1 MKQILKNIRSLR
13 ELRGY
18 SQEYLADKL
27 SITQSS
33 YARFENGAKKTDFA
47 LLEKVAEVFEVDVC
61 SIIHFHEQDGNGG
74 GGLLATK
81 DKDVKQ
87 LKERVKYLERLNDQ
101 LTKQLKDKE
110 EIITLLKGQKSKA

>member
-27 SITQSS
+27 NITQSS

-47 LLEKVAEVFEVDVC
+47 LLEKVADVFEVDVC
-61 SIIHFHEQDGNGG
+61 SIIHFHDQNGEGG
-74 GGLLATK
+74 GGLMATK

-110 EIITLLKGQKSKA
+110 EIITLLKGQKDEA

>member
-47 LLEKVAEVFEVDVC
+47 LLEKVADVFEVDVC
-61 SIIHFHEQDGNGG
+61 SIIHFHEQNAEGG
-74 GGLLATK
+74 GMLATK
-81 DKDVKQ
+81 EKDVKQ

-110 EIITLLKGQKSKA
+110 EIITLLKGRKSEA